1 MSKVEAV
8 RSPVP
13 VHHGQLH
20 RETGINPPESIGFG
34 RGKFGRLFPALHA
47 LPDTEPVR
55 EALLELGAPGGL
67 MDAGDKPLDGPDA
80 NAANR
85 PNPDIPAGFTFFGQ
99 FIDHDIT
106 FDPTSSLERQN
117 DPEAVEN
124 FRTPN
129 LELDNV
135 YGSGPNAT
143 PFLYD
148 QFDSGKFLIEKLSTD
163 EGAQDDLPR
172 NTQNVALIGDPRND
186 ENLIVAQLHLAFLK
200 FHNVVVDQL
209 RSDGLPPQDIFK
221 EAQRLV
227 RWHYQWIVL
236 HEFLPHIVGEDVVN
250 DILEND
256 RKFYNWRHEPFIPIE
271 FSIAAYRFGHS
282 QVRPR
287 YLLNGIFRAPP
298 IFDANE
304 DSSNPDPND
313 CRGGKRAGRRFVEQG
328 NFFHI
333 NGSRPFQSKLID
345 TKLSTPLF
353 ALPFVPPNMP
363 TNPQSLAQRNLLR
376 GLTFRLPSGQ
386 RAARA
391 MRINPL
397 GQDAFTDLE
406 GLSAKAGRHLIRE
419 TPLWFY
425 ILKEAE
431 VINGGKQ
438 LGPVGGRIVGEVFVG
453 LLEGDRMSFLRQD
466 PDWKPEFGTEGT
478 FRMADLLTIAKTP

>member
-8 RSPVP
+8 RPPVP
-13 VHHGQLH
+13 VHHGQMH

-55 EALLELGAPGGL
+55 EALLELGKPGGL
-67 MDAGDKPLDGPDA
+67 MDAGDSPQDRPDT

-85 PNPDIPAGFTFFGQ
+85 PNPEIPAGFTFFGQ
-99 FIDHDIT
+99 FVDHDVT

-117 DPEAVEN
+117 DLEAIEN
-124 FRTPN
+124 FRTPS
-129 LELDNV
+129 LGLDNV
-135 YGSGPNAT
+135 YGSGPAAT

-148 QFDSGKFLIEKLSTD
+148 QSDPGKFLIEKLSAD
-163 EGAQDDLPR
+163 EGARDDLPR
-172 NTQNVALIGDPRND
+172 NAQNVALIGDPRND
-186 ENLIVAQLHLAFLK
+186 ENLIVGQLHLAFLK

-209 RSDGLPPQDIFK
+209 RSDDLPPQDVFK

-236 HEFLPHIVGEDVVN
+236 REFLPHIVGEDVLN
-250 DILEND
+250 DVLENG
-256 RKFYNWRHEPFIPIE
+256 RKFYNWRSEPFIPIE

-282 QVRPR
+282 QVRPG
-287 YLLNGIFRAPP
+287 YLLNSGFGAPV
-298 IFDANE
+298 FDANE
-304 DSSNPDPND
+304 DASNPDPGD

-328 NFFHI
+328 NFFQV
-333 NGSRPFQSKLID
+333 NGGRPLQSKLID

-376 GLTFRLPSGQ
+376 GITFRLPSGQ
-386 RAARA
+386 RVARA
-391 MRINPL
+391 MRLKPL
-397 GQDAFTDLE
+397 DREVFADLE
-406 GLSAKAGRHLIRE
+406 NLGARPGRHLARE

-431 VINGGKQ
+431 VGGGTR
-438 LGPVGGRIVGEVFVG
+438 LGPVGGRIVAEVFVG
-453 LLEGDRMSFLRQD
+453 LLEGDRMSYLRQA
-466 PDWKPEFGTEGT
+466 PDWEPEFGTDGT
-478 FRMADLLTIAKTP
+478 FTMADLLTMAKAP